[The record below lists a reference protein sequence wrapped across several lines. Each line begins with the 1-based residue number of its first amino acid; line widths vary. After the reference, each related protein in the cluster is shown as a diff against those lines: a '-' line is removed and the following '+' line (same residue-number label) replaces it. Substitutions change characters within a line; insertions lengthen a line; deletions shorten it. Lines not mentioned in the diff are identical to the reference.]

1 MVDLIRAKDRMIDA
15 QLRRRGITD
24 ERVLKAMAEV
34 PRERFVAPGFEE
46 FSYEDSPLAI
56 GEGQTISQPY
66 IVALMLQEAG
76 IEPDDIVLEV
86 GTGSGYAAAVMG
98 RLARHVYTIERRQSL
113 GETARKRL
121 ADGYDNVQVRIGDGT
136 GGWPEAGPFNAI
148 LVAAGGASIPVP
160 LTEQLD
166 IGGRLIIP
174 VGDQDMQR
182 LIKVTRTSARAFQE
196 EDLGG
201 VIFVP
206 LVSGQNGADT
216 GAGLQGRNEGAR
228 SLTDVIAAHA
238 EALPD
243 IDDPAFASLFDRFAE
258 KRVVLLGEAT
268 HGTSEFH
275 RARAAITRRLI
286 ERHGFS
292 IVAVEADWPDAA
304 TVDRHVRQRP
314 LSDEVTAPFRR
325 FPTWMWRNEE
335 FARFIDWMAEHNAG
349 RAAERRTGF
358 YGLDLYNLGASIAAV
373 LAYLDRT
380 DPESAKV
387 ARERYGCLTPWQS
400 DPSTYGRAVITAR
413 FEGCEHEVVAQCRA
427 LLSQNVDKARAGGD
441 DYLDAS
447 QSARLIAAAE
457 RYYRVM
463 YYGGPAAW
471 NLRDDHMFDTLAN
484 LLDAKGPDSKAIVW
498 AHNSHIG
505 DARATDMSILRD
517 EINLGQRCRERF
529 SDETALIGFGT
540 DSGTVAAATDWDGA
554 MEIKEIRPGMEDSYE
569 RLFHDAGIERHLL
582 DFGKHPELAKRLSA
596 PMLERFIGVIY
607 RPETERASHYVN
619 SAIARQFDAFVWF
632 DRTTAVSPLE
642 ASGVPRDPSDTYPFG
657 L

>member
-24 ERVLKAMAEV
+24 ERVLEAMARV

-66 IVALMLQEAG
+66 IVALMLQEAA

-98 RLARHVYTIERRQSL
+98 RLAGHVYTIERHQSL
-113 GETARKRL
+113 AETARQRL
-121 ADGYDNVQVRIGDGT
+121 AAGGHDNVEVKIGDGT
-136 GGWPEAGPFNAI
+136 KGWPDVGPFSAI
-148 LVAAGGASIPVP
+148 LVAAGGTSIPVP

-174 VGDQDMQR
+174 VGERDSQR
-182 LIKVTRTSARAFQE
+182 LIKVTRTSAKTFQE

-206 LVSGQNGADT
+206 LVSDAD
-216 GAGLQGRNEGAR
+216 AGTDRRTQTDRMRPLTEIVAR
-228 SLTDVIAAHA
+228 DA
-238 EALPD
+238 EPLPD
-243 IDDPAFASLFDRFAE
+243 LDDPAFGAMFDRFGE
-258 KRVVLLGEAT
+258 KRVVLLGEST
-268 HGTSEFH
+268 HGTSEFY
-275 RARAAITRRLI
+275 RARAAITRRLV
-286 ERHGFS
+286 EKHGFA

-304 TVDRHVRQRP
+304 MVDRYVRQRP
-314 LSDEVTAPFRR
+314 PPDQTTATAPFQR
-325 FPTWMWRNEE
+325 FPTWMWRNDE
-335 FARFIDWMAEHNAG
+335 FAGFIEWMKDHNGARPG
-349 RAAERRTGF
+349 SDRVGF
-358 YGLDLYNLGASIAAV
+358 YGLDLYNLGASITTV

-413 FEGCEHEVVAQCRA
+413 FEGCEDAVVTQCRD
-427 LLSQNVDKARAGGD
+427 LLSKSIDRATADGD

-457 RYYRVM
+457 RYYRIM

-484 LLDAKGPDSKAIVW
+484 LLEAKGPGSRAVVW

-505 DARATDMSILRD
+505 DARATDMSIMRD

-529 SDETALIGFGT
+529 GDEAALIGFGT
-540 DSGTVAAATDWDGA
+540 GSGKVAAATDWDGG
-554 MEIKEIRPGMEDSYE
+554 MEVKQIRPGMENSFE
-569 RLFHDAGIERHLL
+569 KLFHDAGIERHLI
-582 DFGKHPELAKRLSA
+582 DFQRNPDLKKRLSI

-619 SAIARQFDAFVWF
+619 AAIARQFDAFVWF
-632 DRTTAVSPLE
+632 DRTTPVSPLGRE
-642 ASGVPRDPSDTYPFG
+642 GGQRNPSDTYPFG

>member
-24 ERVLKAMAEV
+24 ESVLEAMARV

-66 IVALMLQEAG
+66 IVALMLQEAA

-98 RLARHVYTIERRQSL
+98 RLAGHVYTIERHRSL
-113 GETARKRL
+113 GETARQRL
-121 ADGYDNVQVRIGDGT
+121 AAGGFDNVEVKIGDGT
-136 GGWPEAGPFNAI
+136 KGWPEAGPFSAI
-148 LVAAGGASIPVP
+148 LVAAGGTSIPVA

-174 VGDQDMQR
+174 VGQRDSQR
-182 LIKVTRTSARAFQE
+182 LIKVTRTSAKTFQE

-206 LVSGQNGADT
+206 LVSDADT
-216 GAGLQGRNEGAR
+216 ATSRPMQTDRVRPLTELIAR
-228 SLTDVIAAHA
+228 DA
-238 EALPD
+238 EPLPAL
-243 IDDPAFASLFDRFAE
+243 DDPAFAAMFDRFCE
-258 KRVVLLGEAT
+258 KRVVLLGEST
-268 HGTSEFH
+268 HGTSEFY
-275 RARAAITRRLI
+275 RARAAITRRLV
-286 ERHGFS
+286 EKHGFT

-304 TVDRHVRQRP
+304 MVDRHVRQRP
-314 LSDEVTAPFRR
+314 LPDQTMAKVPFQR
-325 FPTWMWRNEE
+325 FPTWMWRNDE
-335 FARFIDWMAEHNAG
+335 FAGFIDWMKSHNAARDASD
-349 RAAERRTGF
+349 RAGF
-358 YGLDLYNLGASIAAV
+358 YGLDLYNLGASIDTV

-380 DPESAKV
+380 DPESARV

-413 FEGCEHEVVAQCRA
+413 FEGCEDEVVTQCRE
-427 LLSQNVDKARAGGD
+427 LLQKHINQATADGD

-457 RYYRVM
+457 RYYRIM

-471 NLRDDHMFDTLAN
+471 NLRDDHMFDTLTN
-484 LLDAKGPDSKAIVW
+484 LLEAKGPHSKAVVW

-505 DARATDMSILRD
+505 DARATDMSVMRD

-529 SDETALIGFGT
+529 GDEVALIGFGT
-540 DSGTVAAATDWDGA
+540 HSGKVAAASDWDGE
-554 MEIKEIRPGMEDSYE
+554 MEIKDIRPGMENSFE
-569 RLFHDAGIERHLL
+569 KLFHEANVERHLI
-582 DFGKHPELAKRLSA
+582 DFQRNPDLRKRLSI

-619 SAIARQFDAFVWF
+619 AAIARQFDAFVWF
-632 DRTTAVSPLE
+632 DRTTPVSSQGRE
-642 ASGVPRDPSDTYPFG
+642 GGQQDPSDTYPFG